1 MQEETKKT
9 IIEIIAHNERL
20 SLAKLASMLGKI
32 PQNMYD
38 IKRGKTKGVSK
49 ELADKIL
56 EVFPQYSRTWL
67 LTGEGE
73 MLKDPPPIDEQ
84 TAIVN
89 YQAGNGNHFE
99 SNPTVNRFLDELAA
113 QRELYKQQLIKSQEQ
128 MDRLITIIEKF
139 KE

>member
-1 MQEETKKT
+1 MREKMERFSKYMAFKGLNDNKVTAQCGLGQGLLSQARSGKSDLGSKT
-9 IIEIIAHNERL
+9 I
-20 SLAKLASMLGKI
+20 
-32 PQNMYD
+32 
-38 IKRGKTKGVSK
+38 
-49 ELADKIL
+49 DKIL
-56 EVFPQYSRTWL
+56 ITYQDLSKVWL

-89 YQAGNGNHFE
+89 YQTGNGNHFE